1 VIGIDTNILIRYL
14 VKDDP
19 VQTPAAVR
27 IIHSLS
33 FRQPGWLAITVLVE
47 LAWTL
52 RRIYKLDRIAIA
64 AIVEKLLGSKDMILE
79 QREIVYQALLLYG
92 SSRAD
97 FADCLI
103 AVGARNAGCAGVA
116 TFDQIAARDLG
127 MELIA

>member
-1 VIGIDTNILIRYL
+1 MIGIDTNILIRYL

-33 FRQPGWLAITVLVE
+33 IAEPGWLALTVVAE

-52 RRIYKLDRIAIA
+52 KRIYKMDRIAIA
-64 AIVEKLLGSKDMILE
+64 TIVEKLLGSNDMVLE
-79 QREIVYQALLLYG
+79 QRDTVQEALPLYR

-97 FADCLI
+97 LADCVI
-103 AVGARNAGCAGVA
+103 AIGARNAGCNRVA
-116 TFDQIAARDLG
+116 TLDRIAARDLG